1 MKKLVITLL
10 VLGLTST
17 VFAQDYIIKEQTPTL
32 AIGFQPQSFSYKAAE
47 IDLDLRLAPRNWLT
61 IAPRL
66 QFGNPL
72 MQTVDYG
79 WSPTEDIEK
88 GYGFGL
94 TYRYFP
100 ITSRTRRLTDGSGPF
115 VSAGLD
121 YLNTSYKYLGTS
133 NVILYDEFGQ
143 YVGFTQDEST
153 IFHKTVN
160 NLGLTINIGYNW
172 RIFDIMYMEAY
183 MGVGVKSSDYVK
195 DSGIRANLGQN
206 TWDTG
211 YSGYFVSSGFRIG
224 VYLNRYKYVLK

>member
-1 MKKLVITLL
+1 MKKHAFTLL
-10 VLGLTST
+10 ALCLTLSA
-17 VFAQDYIIKEQTPTL
+17 FAQDYIIKEQIPTV

-66 QFGNPL
+66 QFGNPQL
-72 MQTVDYG
+72 QTVDYS
-79 WSPTEDIEK
+79 WEPTDDIEK
-88 GYGFGL
+88 GYGIGF

-100 ITSRTRRLTDGSGPF
+100 ITSRTKKMTDGVGPF
-115 VSAGLD
+115 VSASLD

-133 NVILYDEFGQ
+133 NVNYYDAYGDLA
-143 YVGFTQDEST
+143 GFVLDEST
-153 IFHKTVN
+153 EFHQKVN
-160 NLGLTINIGYNW
+160 NLGLSVNIGYNW
-172 RIFDIMYMEAY
+172 RIFDIMYLEAY
-183 MGVGVKSSDYVK
+183 MGVGVKMSDYVF
-195 DSGIRANLGQN
+195 DVQRRANLGEN